1 MSSFSM
7 SSLAV
12 PSPDAQAHSARVT
25 QRLREEIAHGDGWIP
40 FARYME
46 LALYAP
52 GLGYYAAGATKFG
65 IAGDFTTAPEMS
77 ALFGRSLARQVR
89 QVLQGTRGDV
99 LEDVL
104 EIGAGSGKLA
114 ADLLLELEKLG
125 ALPERYLILELSA
138 ELKTRQFDTLTT
150 RAPHLLQRVSWLDQ
164 LPERFSGVMLG
175 NEVLDAMPIHIVTQ
189 RDGVLYERGV
199 AANES
204 GFEWNERPCDSAPLR
219 KVAEQLALPDGYLI
233 EINLAAPAFV
243 ASLAERLRQ
252 GVILLID
259 YGFGRGEYYHPQRDR
274 GTLMCHYR
282 HHTHDDPFLWPGLQ
296 DITAHVD
303 FTSIAEAGAAHGL
316 DLLGYAS
323 QASFL
328 INCGITAILSE
339 TSPNDTAAYL
349 PLANQAQ
356 RLLSP
361 AEMGEL
367 FKAIALGRDMAGA
380 LVGFSARDLRHRL

>member
-1 MSSFSM
+1 MNLPYFPM
-7 SSLAV
+7 SSLPL
-12 PSPDAQAHSARVT
+12 PSPEAQAHSARAT
-25 QRLREEIAHGDGWIP
+25 QRLREEIDHAGGWLD
-40 FARYME
+40 FARFME

-77 ALFGRSLARQVR
+77 TLFGRSLARQIR
-89 QVLQGTRGDV
+89 QVLHKTGG
-99 LEDVL
+99 DVL

-114 ADLLLELEKLG
+114 SDLLLELERLES
-125 ALPERYLILELSA
+125 LPERYLILELSA
-138 ELKTRQFDTLTT
+138 DLKARQFDTLAA
-150 RAPHLLQRVSWLDQ
+150 RAPHLLQRVSWLDR
-164 LPERFSGVMLG
+164 LPEHVSGVMLG
-175 NEVLDAMPIHIVTQ
+175 NEVLDAMPVHIVTR

-199 AANES
+199 AAKER
-204 GFEWNERPCDSAPLR
+204 GFEWSERPCESASLQGIAD
-219 KVAEQLALPDGYLI
+219 KLGLPDGYLI
-233 EINLAAPAFV
+233 ELNLAAPALV

-259 YGFGRGEYYHPQRDR
+259 YGFGRGEYYHPQRAK

-282 HHTHDDPFLWPGLQ
+282 HHAHDDPFLWPGLQ

-303 FTSIAEAGAAHGL
+303 FSAIAESGAE
-316 DLLGYAS
+316 LLGYTT
-323 QASFL
+323 QANFL
-328 INCGITAILSE
+328 INCGITDILSE
-339 TSPNDTAAYL
+339 TSPSDTATYL

-367 FKAIALGRDMAGA
+367 FKVIALGKGMNAP
-380 LVGFSARDLRHRL
+380 LLGFARGDQRHRL

>member
-1 MSSFSM
+1 M

-12 PSPDAQAHSARVT
+12 PSPEAQAHSARVT
-25 QRLREEIAHGDGWIP
+25 QRLREEIAHGGGWIT

-65 IAGDFTTAPEMS
+65 SAGDFTTAPEMS
-77 ALFGRSLARQVR
+77 TLFGRSLARQLR
-89 QVLQGTRGDV
+89 QILQETVG
-99 LEDVL
+99 DVL

-138 ELKTRQFDTLTT
+138 ELKARQFDALAA
-150 RAPHLLQRVSWLDQ
+150 RIPHLLQRVSWLDR
-164 LPERFSGVMLG
+164 LPERFSGMMLG
-175 NEVLDAMPIHIVTQ
+175 NEVLDAMPIHILTR
-189 RDGVLYERGV
+189 RDGVLFERGV
-199 AANES
+199 IATES
-204 GFEWNERPCDSAPLR
+204 GFEWSEHPCDSAPLCEAA
-219 KVAEQLALPDGYLI
+219 AELALPDGYLI
-233 EINLAAPAFV
+233 EINLSAPAFV
-243 ASLAERLRQ
+243 ASLAERLER
-252 GVILLID
+252 GAILLID
-259 YGFGRGEYYHPQRDR
+259 YGFGRSEYYHPQRAK

-282 HHTHDDPFLWPGLQ
+282 HHAHDDPFLWPGLQ

-303 FTSIAEAGAAHGL
+303 FSAIAEAGTRAGL
-316 DLLGYAS
+316 DLLGYAT
-323 QASFL
+323 QANFL
-328 INCGITAILSE
+328 INCGITDILGE
-339 TSPNDTAAYL
+339 TSPSDVAAYL

-367 FKAIALGRDMAGA
+367 FKVVALGKSIDAD
-380 LVGFSARDLRHRL
+380 LIGFTRGDQRQRL